1 MSSFGEKG
9 DDARSAHTNHNTTE
23 SRQKRTNE
31 HDAEQFVEHESHSP
45 SKEVR
50 TSLSRTASPASLDQ
64 RNDHDEEKG
73 LPVAGES
80 PKDTTEVINAE
91 HDPNIVDWEDN
102 EPGNPYN
109 WTPKKKWLNI
119 AVLSAL
125 TLLTP
130 LGSSFFAPAVPRV
143 MADFNSTSELE
154 ATFVVSVYLL
164 GFAFG
169 PILIAPCSELYGRLI
184 VYHICNVGYLV
195 FTIACA
201 LATNMNMLIGFR
213 FLAGCFG
220 VAPVTIGG
228 GTVAD
233 MMKPEDRG
241 LAMSLWA
248 MGALFGP
255 VIGPVC
261 GGFLSQAAGWR
272 WIFWVLAIAIGVVSI
287 VAAPIIRETYA
298 PVLLERKTER
308 LRKETGNSN
317 LRSKLQ
323 QNLTPKEVFIRAIS
337 RPTKLLFLSPICGLM
352 SLYMGMDFTACL
364 LIWDLILT
372 DPKLLFTESCT
383 FCSQHSPSSSSN
395 RMALVNLLGTFAS
408 IPSSP

>member
-1 MSSFGEKG
+1 MSGLADEPDGGRDAHMK
-9 DDARSAHTNHNTTE
+9 DDSNFLE
-23 SRQKRTNE
+23 SRQIRPDEKNANE
-31 HDAEQFVEHESHSP
+31 FVENGGHSARM
-45 SKEVR
+45 EAR
-50 TSLSRTASPASLDQ
+50 TSLSKASSPASLNQ
-64 RNDHDEEKG
+64 QNDHDEEKG
-73 LPVAGES
+73 LPLAEQS
-80 PKDTTEVINAE
+80 PKDTAEVINAE

-119 AVLSAL
+119 AILSAL

-169 PILIAPCSELYGRLI
+169 PILIAPLSELYGRLV
-184 VYHICNVGYLV
+184 VYHTCNLGYLV
-195 FTIACA
+195 FTVACA

-241 LAMSLWA
+241 LAMSIWA
-248 MGALFGP
+248 SGTLLGP
-255 VIGPVC
+255 VVGPIC
-261 GGFLSQAAGWR
+261 GGFLSDAAGWR

-287 VAAPIIRETYA
+287 GAAPVIRETYA
-298 PVLLERKTER
+298 PVLLERKTRR

-317 LRSKLQ
+317 LRSKLEL
-323 QNLTPKEVFIRAIS
+323 NLPPKEVFIRAIT

-352 SLYMGMDFTACL
+352 SLYMGTKSTAHSIDWGNMLIDSKLSYTEFSIYCSRPL
-364 LIWDLILT
+364 L
-372 DPKLLFTESCT
+372 
-383 FCSQHSPSSSSN
+383 SSSN
-395 RMALVNLLGTFAS
+395 NRTVLARLRGM
-408 IPSSP
+408 

>member
-1 MSSFGEKG
+1 MK
-9 DDARSAHTNHNTTE
+9 DDSTFLQ
-23 SRQKRTNE
+23 SRQIRPDEKN
-31 HDAEQFVEHESHSP
+31 ANQLVENGGQSP
-45 SKEVR
+45 NQEIR
-50 TSLSRTASPASLDQ
+50 TSLSKTSSPASLNQ
-64 RNDHDEEKG
+64 QNDHDEEKG
-73 LPVAGES
+73 LPLAEQS
-80 PKDTTEVINAE
+80 PKDTTDVINAE
-91 HDPNIVDWEDN
+91 HDPNIVDWEDD

-119 AVLSAL
+119 AILSAL

-169 PILIAPCSELYGRLI
+169 PILIAPLSELYGRLV
-184 VYHICNVGYLV
+184 VYHTCNVGYLV
-195 FTIACA
+195 FTVACA

-213 FLAGCFG
+213 FMAGCFG

-248 MGALFGP
+248 SGTLLGP
-255 VIGPVC
+255 VVGPIC
-261 GGFLSQAAGWR
+261 GGFLSDAAGWR

-287 VAAPIIRETYA
+287 GAAPVIRETYA
-298 PVLLERKTER
+298 PVLLERKTRR
-308 LRKETGNSN
+308 LRKETGNPN
-317 LRSKLQ
+317 LRSKLE
-323 QNLTPKEVFIRAIS
+323 QNLPPKEVFIRAIS

-352 SLYMGMDFTACL
+352 SLYMGMESAERVSK
-364 LIWDLILT
+364 WENMLT
-372 DPKLLFTESCT
+372 GLKLSCT
-383 FCSQHSPSSSSN
+383 EFCISYSRLSLSSSSN
-395 RMALVNLLGTFAS
+395 RTALANRLGTCFS
-408 IPSSP
+408 ISSPH